1 MGTLT
6 VESKLLNLSL
16 RVGTT
21 AIVADK
27 IRFQTLSK
35 KSQILNYDKLIKV
48 TASLTQ
54 WIWV

>member
-54 WIWV
+54 WI